1 MYNNFSQHSP
11 NPLTMAQAPPPDYE
25 QMVSTSNM
33 LEHQRA
39 FEECRSKWHST
50 GHVPTLST
58 TGFRTSLPATSTN
71 LIQNP
76 LCSEYASVDIQN
88 INHYRS
94 LQPPCVIPVTATPP
108 TATPAASY
116 NLGHYFPRVAS
127 EPPSRKSYQTS
138 NRNGDPLKVKKDRQF
153 QKYTK
158 FNKSSHFFEH

>member
-1 MYNNFSQHSP
+1 MNYKVAAGPKRTIFIKKNYTFCTFGIIWIHILSQHLSA
-11 NPLTMAQAPPPDYE
+11 LTLGI
-25 QMVSTSNM
+25 STI
-33 LEHQRA
+33 
-39 FEECRSKWHST
+39 
-50 GHVPTLST
+50 
-58 TGFRTSLPATSTN
+58 TGFRTSLPATSAN

-94 LQPPCVIPVTATPP
+94 LQPPCVPVTATPP
-108 TATPAASY
+108 TATPASY

-153 QKYTK
+153 QNYTK
-158 FNKSSHFFEH
+158 FDKSFSQRLITFFLRKK